1 MLFQILSLL
10 LGTAADLLAVAF
22 LARVWMQWTRAPF
35 RNPVGQFI
43 AAATNWAVLPLR
55 RFIPGLLGI
64 DLASVLAA
72 WLVQIAFFGI
82 MAGLT
87 GLVAI
92 APGAIFGVAW
102 LAAIAVLRMFIYL
115 LMGVIIGAALLS
127 WINPHAPAMALF
139 DTLSRPLLLPVRR
152 RLPPLGGIDL
162 SPLVV
167 LLLLQVVLILI
178 AGLAPMSMMHVMP

>member
-1 MLFQILSLL
+1 MMLFQILSLL
-10 LGTAADLLAVAF
+10 LGTAADLLALAF

-35 RNPVGQFI
+35 RNPVGEFI
-43 AAATNWAVLPLR
+43 AAATNWAALPLR
-55 RFIPGLLGI
+55 RVIPGLLGI
-64 DLASVLAA
+64 DMASVCAA

-92 APGAIFGVAW
+92 APGAMFSIIW
-102 LAAIAVLRMFIYL
+102 LAALAVLRMFIYL
-115 LMGVIIGAALLS
+115 LMGVIIVAALLS
-127 WINPHAPAMALF
+127 WINPHAPAMSMF
-139 DTLSRPLLLPVRR
+139 DALSRPLLLPVRR

-167 LLLLQVVLILI
+167 LLLLQVVLIVL
-178 AGLAPMSMMHVMP
+178 AGLQPMVGVLP